1 MCGIAG
7 FYSSINSTELNK
19 ALLQKASTAIHKR
32 GPDNEGFYFNN
43 LIGLAHRRLSIIDT
57 SEGAHQPFH
66 SEDDRFVM
74 VFNGEIFNYKDLQF
88 QYLPDE
94 KFHTTSDTEVLL
106 KLFIKL
112 GNKCFSLL
120 NGFFAL
126 AIYDKQEN
134 KLTLARDRYGKKPLL
149 TYQNENGFYFA
160 SEMKALFQFNIK
172 KEIDK
177 ASLVQYFQFN
187 YLPPNASLIKGVEKV
202 EPGTIKIITA
212 NHIATEKF
220 YELKITSADNKLN
233 YDEAQKQLVNL
244 LDAATQ
250 RRMVSDVPLGAFLS
264 GGIDSSVIVAL
275 ASQYKKGLHTFSI
288 GYKDEPFFDETKY
301 AELVA
306 AKYQTNHTVFKLTND
321 DFLQH
326 LYDVLD
332 YIDEPFADSSALAV
346 YILSHQ
352 TRKHATVALSGDG
365 ADEIFAGYNKYAAEF
380 RMRNKSL
387 KNEAVKTLSPLW
399 DVLPKSRNHK
409 LTNLFRQ
416 LNRFADG
423 AKLSTAERHWRWC
436 SWMQFEKVEQLL
448 NLNDEAIKAEVNK
461 RKLYF
466 LQNFTAANDFNEVL
480 LTDTNL
486 VLKGD
491 MLVKVDMMSMANSL
505 EIRSPF
511 LDYTVVDFAFS
522 LPASFKING
531 QIKKRIVQDAF
542 RHLLPVELYNRPKH
556 GFEVPLLKWFRNE
569 LKSLIEDDL
578 LNDKFI
584 TEQNIFNLKFI
595 QQLKQ
600 QLNSNNPGDAAAN
613 IWALIVFQWWWKK
626 YFV

>member
-7 FYSSINSTELNK
+7 FYSSSNNIEQNK
-19 ALLQKASTAIHKR
+19 ILLQKASAAIHKR
-32 GPDNEGFYFNN
+32 GPDNEGFYFDKNV
-43 LIGLAHRRLSIIDT
+43 GLAHRRLSIIDT

-66 SEDDRFVM
+66 SDDKNFTII
-74 VFNGEIFNYKDLQF
+74 FNGEIFNYKELQL
-88 QYLPDE
+88 QHLPNE
-94 KFHTTSDTEVLL
+94 KFYTTSDTEVLL

-112 GNKCFSLL
+112 GNSCFELL
-120 NGFFAL
+120 NGFFAV
-126 AIYDKQEN
+126 AIYNQYDESI
-134 KLTLARDRYGKKPLL
+134 TIARDRYGKKPLL
-149 TYQNENGFYFA
+149 TFQNENGFYFA
-160 SEMKALFQFNIK
+160 SEMKALFQFGIK

-187 YLPPNASLIKGVEKV
+187 YLPPHASLIKGVEKM
-202 EPGTIKIITA
+202 EPGIIKIINAKGVTSQ
-212 NHIATEKF
+212 KF
-220 YELKITSADNKLN
+220 YELKITSENNKLN
-233 YDEAQKQLVNL
+233 YEDAQSKLLHL
-244 LDAATQ
+244 LDEATQ

-306 AKYQTNHTVFKLTND
+306 KKYQTNHTVFKLTND

-346 YILSHQ
+346 YILSNH
-352 TRKHATVALSGDG
+352 TRKQATVALSGDG

-380 RMRNKSL
+380 QMRKKSI
-387 KNEAVKTLSPLW
+387 KNDVVKNLAPVW
-399 DVLPKSRNHK
+399 DALPKSRNHK

-436 SWMQFEKVEQLL
+436 SWMQFENVQQLL
-448 NLNDEAIKAEVNK
+448 NINDAEILNEVNQ
-461 RKLYF
+461 RKLFF
-466 LQNFTAANDFNEVL
+466 LQNFTAKNDFNEVL

-522 LPASFKING
+522 LPAEFKINSTL
-531 QIKKRIVQDAF
+531 KKRIVQDAF
-542 RHLLPVELYNRPKH
+542 RHLLPTELYNRPKH

-584 TEQNIFNLKFI
+584 LEQKIFNLQYI

-626 YFV
+626 YFI